1 MTPPDLDRTN
11 ALFLDLDGTLLE
23 IAATPESVV
32 VPPNLPGLLANLH
45 ALLGGAVAIVTGR
58 SIGVVDS
65 LLAPFSATA
74 AGEHGVALRYQ
85 DGTVE
90 EMPKRVAVPDAW
102 REALEAAAERWPGV
116 LVEPKPHGVAIHY
129 RLVPERGNDVWRL
142 VRALVPAGSFMVS
155 PDPGAR
161 GRRDRT
167 ARGVE
172 GSRGRA
178 ADGAGAVPRAVARSS
193 SATTSPMKPAWRP
206 PASWAAKACA
216 WPRCS
221 AAIRP
226 RCVRG

>member
-90 EMPKRVAVPDAW
+90 EMPKRVAVPEAW
-102 REALEAAAERWPGV
+102 REALAGC
-116 LVEPKPHGVAIHY
+116 G
-129 RLVPERGNDVWRL
+129 
-142 VRALVPAGSFMVS
+142 RALARRAGRAQAARRGHPLS
-155 PDPGAR
+155 PGAR
-161 GRRDRT
+161 ARQRRVAPG
-167 ARGVE
+167 ARP
-172 GSRGRA
+172 
-178 ADGAGAVPRAVARSS
+178 GARRIIHGF
-193 SATTSPMKPAWRP
+193 T
-206 PASWAAKACA
+206 
-216 WPRCS
+216 
-221 AAIRP
+221 
-226 RCVRG
+226 